1 MPLITHALLY
11 AGYALLALTTGLA
24 LAQIGGSEPGEATIG
39 ALALFCAFALTHAG
53 LSAAHA
59 AGAVGRTEKKIKT
72 DMDKLRVAHRE
83 VVAEMDAMGDR
94 IDRIDNA
101 VTEIAHRPIEA
112 PREPEVKL
120 IDRIVDKLGRQMD
133 ERIGQIARIAGPSTP
148 RERGPIDM
156 VREALDDNRVE
167 LHLQPIVALPQRK
180 SVFYEGFTRLKDD
193 VGRTIMPGDFMP
205 AAEKAGLMGA
215 IDNML
220 LFRCVQI
227 VKKLAQKDRRVA
239 IFCNISPRALS
250 DDAFFPQF
258 LDFLR
263 DHRDMAGAVIFE
275 LPQDAFEARTSVEA
289 RAMAKLAD
297 LGYRFSID
305 KVTRL
310 DIDIV
315 DMERAGVRYFKVPG
329 QLLIDGL
336 IHQGIRPKSSITRE
350 IAANDVAAV
359 FIRYGIDIIAER
371 IEDEAAVVDILE
383 LEIPYAQGHLFGAP
397 RAIKES
403 LMEETAPPP
412 GMFGRERGVA

>member
-11 AGYALLALTTGLA
+11 AFYALLALTTGLA
-24 LAQIGGSEPGEATIG
+24 LANVGGSEIGEATVG
-39 ALALFCAFALTHAG
+39 ALALFCALALTHAG

-59 AGAVGRTEKKIKT
+59 AGAVGRTEKKIKG
-72 DMDKLRVAHRE
+72 DMDKLRAAHRE
-83 VVAEMDAMGDR
+83 VVAEMDAIGDR
-94 IDRIDNA
+94 VDRIDNA

-112 PREPEVKL
+112 PREPEFKL
-120 IDRIVDKLGRQMD
+120 IDKIVDKLGRQMD
-133 ERIGQIARIAGPSTP
+133 ERIGAIARIQLPG
-148 RERGPIDM
+148 RERGPIDL
-156 VREALDDNRVE
+156 VREALDENRVE

-180 SVFYEGFTRLKDD
+180 SVFYEGFTRLKDET
-193 VGRTIMPGDFMP
+193 GRTIMPNEFIP
-205 AAEKAGLMGA
+205 AAEKAGLMHV

-227 VKKLAQKDRRVA
+227 TKKLAEKDRRVA
-239 IFCNISPRALS
+239 IFCNITPRALS

-263 DHRDMAGAVIFE
+263 DHRDMAGSLIFE
-275 LPQDAFEARTSVEA
+275 IAQDAFEKRNSVEA

-305 KVTRL
+305 KVTHI
-310 DIDIV
+310 DVDIV
-315 DMERAGVRYFKVPG
+315 DMERAGVRYFKAPG
-329 QLLIDGL
+329 ALLIEDL
-336 IHQGIRPKSSITRE
+336 IHRGVRPKSNITRE

-359 FIRYGIDIIAER
+359 FIRYGIDVIAER
-371 IEDEAAVVDILE
+371 IEDESAVVDILE
-383 LEIPYAQGHLFGAP
+383 LEIPFAQGHLFGAP

-412 GMFGRERGVA
+412 GMFGRERGAA

>member
-24 LAQIGGSEPGEATIG
+24 LAQVGGSEPGEATIG

-59 AGAVGRTEKKIKT
+59 AGAVGRTEKKIKA

-133 ERIGQIARIAGPSTP
+133 ERIGQIARIAGPAP
-148 RERGPIDM
+148 ARERGPIDM
-156 VREALDDNRVE
+156 VRDALEDNRVE

-180 SVFYEGFTRLKDD
+180 SVFYEGFTRLKDET
-193 VGRTIMPGDFMP
+193 GRTIMPGDFMP
-205 AAEKAGLMGA
+205 AAEKAGLMTT

-239 IFCNISPRALS
+239 IFCNITPKALS
-250 DDAFFPQF
+250 DDLFFPQF

-315 DMERAGVRYFKVPG
+315 DMERAGVRYFKAPAS
-329 QLLIDGL
+329 LLIEGL

-371 IEDEAAVVDILE
+371 IEDESAVVDILE

-412 GMFGRERGVA
+412 GMFGRERGAA